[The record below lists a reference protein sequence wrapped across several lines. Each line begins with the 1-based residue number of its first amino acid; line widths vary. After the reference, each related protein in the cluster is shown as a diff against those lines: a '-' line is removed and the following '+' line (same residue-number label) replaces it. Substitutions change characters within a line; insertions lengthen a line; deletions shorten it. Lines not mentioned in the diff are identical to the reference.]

1 MNFELSPLLPFQN
14 VIYNWLRN
22 FTAAEANLGVKI
34 TGIDKLQKQL
44 KEVEEAAETLNGSYP
59 VSFDANDPVGI
70 ETAIQEAYSML
81 EERASRY
88 AANPMISPMIEAM
101 KEDLRQQILDSAEQ
115 REQENWAGWQLTF
128 FSHSKIVCMICSV
141 LMHRTISNH

>member
-1 MNFELSPLLPFQN
+1 MRDLILQLSKSS
-14 VIYNWLRN
+14 IYS
-22 FTAAEANLGVKI
+22 TK
-34 TGIDKLQKQL
+34 
-44 KEVEEAAETLNGSYP
+44 P
-59 VSFDANDPVGI
+59 I

-115 REQENWAGWQLTF
+115 QRQENGQDG
-128 FSHSKIVCMICSV
+128 
-141 LMHRTISNH
+141 N

>member
-1 MNFELSPLLPFQN
+1 M
-14 VIYNWLRN
+14 
-22 FTAAEANLGVKI
+22 GVKI

-59 VSFDANDPVGI
+59 VSFDANDPVSI

-115 REQENWAGWQLTF
+115 QRQAGWQLTF